1 MKTYKKSSWILFFGL
16 IIFSFGIYLS
26 FLRGPHFS
34 DGDSYSIINSFLI
47 FLDTGIYKP
56 SRGAYG
62 YPIPEITLGFVA
74 YNFGVSSS
82 NILSFV
88 FFYFSIFFIA
98 FSFVEKQKML
108 FILLV
113 FSNSIL
119 FIDNTNTLDYSFS
132 LFFFSLGFFFLPK
145 SILISSIFFAFSIAS
160 RANFALFI
168 YPSLL
173 IYFYFIEQKENKVKF
188 KRLFTSFAII
198 TSIGLAFYIPVFVA
212 NEFSISFIEIP
223 ILTKNSSPGWY
234 GGPELSFISLFP
246 RFIYK
251 IYKILGVF
259 SFIIIFYLLIINFF
273 KFKLINKNNLIIFF
287 IIILNLTIFF
297 FMPTKY
303 LIINPFVIFLYVF
316 LANTV
321 SKKFLRILIF
331 LNLLQWLV
339 SFNLL
344 EIKYKN
350 ENLCDARH
358 AVSAKYTFE
367 IDSGYMAKFFK
378 SLNTAQCY
386 EKNLGNY
393 SQNYL
398 NNRPLKISE

>member
-16 IIFSFGIYLS
+16 IIFSFGVYLS

-47 FLDTGIYKP
+47 FLDTGVYKP

-62 YPIPEITLGFVA
+62 YPIPEIILGFVA
-74 YNFGVSSS
+74 YNFGVSGS

-98 FSFVEKQKML
+98 FSFKKKQKML

-188 KRLFTSFAII
+188 KRLFISFAII
-198 TSIGLAFYIPVFVA
+198 TSIGLAFYIPVFIA
-212 NEFSISFIEIP
+212 NEFSISFIKIP

-259 SFIIIFYLLIINFF
+259 SSIIIFYLIIINFF

-287 IIILNLTIFF
+287 IIGINLIIFF

-303 LIINPFVIFLYVF
+303 LIINPFVIFLYAF
-316 LANTV
+316 IANSV
-321 SKKFLRILIF
+321 SKKFLKILIF
-331 LNLLQWLV
+331 FNILQWIV
-339 SFNLL
+339 SYSII

-350 ENLCDARH
+350 KTSCDAQH
-358 AVSAKYTFE
+358 AISAKYTFQV
-367 IDSGYMAKFFK
+367 DNGYLSKFFK

-386 EKNLGNY
+386 EKNLGRYSNNFINNY
-393 SQNYL
+393 K
-398 NNRPLKISE
+398 LKN

>member
-1 MKTYKKSSWILFFGL
+1 LKTYKKSSWILFFGL
-16 IIFSFGIYLS
+16 IIFSFGVYLS

-47 FLDTGIYKP
+47 FLDTGVYKP

-62 YPIPEITLGFVA
+62 YPIPEIILGFVA
-74 YNFGVSSS
+74 YNFGVSGS

-188 KRLFTSFAII
+188 KRLFISFAII
-198 TSIGLAFYIPVFVA
+198 TSIGLAFYIPVFIA
-212 NEFSISFIEIP
+212 NEFSISFIKIP

-259 SFIIIFYLLIINFF
+259 SSIIIFYLIIINFF

-287 IIILNLTIFF
+287 IIGINLIIFF

-303 LIINPFVIFLYVF
+303 LIINPFVIFLYAF
-316 LANTV
+316 IANSV
-321 SKKFLRILIF
+321 SKKFLKILIF
-331 LNLLQWLV
+331 FNILQWIV
-339 SFNLL
+339 SYSII

-350 ENLCDARH
+350 KTSCDAQH
-358 AVSAKYTFE
+358 AISAKYTFQV
-367 IDSGYMAKFFK
+367 DNGYLSKFFK

-386 EKNLGNY
+386 EKNLGRYSNNFINNY
-393 SQNYL
+393 K
-398 NNRPLKISE
+398 LKN

>member
-1 MKTYKKSSWILFFGL
+1 MKTYKKSSWILFCGL

-98 FSFVEKQKML
+98 FSFVEKQKIL

-132 LFFFSLGFFFLPK
+132 LFFFSLGFFFLPR

-198 TSIGLAFYIPVFVA
+198 TSIGLAFYIPVFIA
-212 NEFSISFIEIP
+212 NDFSISFIKIP
-223 ILTKNSSPGWY
+223 FLTKSSSPGWY
-234 GGPELSFISLFP
+234 GGPEFSLISLVP

-251 IYKILGVF
+251 VYSVLGIF
-259 SFIIIFYLLIINFF
+259 SSLIIFYLLVVNFSNF
-273 KFKLINKNNLIIFF
+273 KPINKRNLIIFF
-287 IIILNLTIFF
+287 IITFNLITFF

-303 LIINPFVIFLYVF
+303 LIINPFVIFLYV
-316 LANTV
+316 LLTNTV
-321 SKKFLRILIF
+321 EKKFIIILIF
-331 LNLLQWLV
+331 CNILQWTI
-339 SFNLL
+339 SYKLL
-344 EIKYKN
+344 EIEYKN
-350 ENLCDARH
+350 ENLCEARH
-358 AVSAKYTFE
+358 ALSAQLTFKV
-367 IDSGYMAKFFK
+367 DNGHLGKFFE
-378 SLNTAQCY
+378 SLNMASCY
-386 EKNLGNY
+386 EKQLGKY
-393 SQNYL
+393 SENYL
-398 NNRPLKISE
+398 NNRPLKVLK